1 MGGRRRAACRS
12 NEREKIDYRSFRV
25 CVCLEFLSSEM
36 ESGFPLEFFFSSLF
50 DFSPLSSLC
59 LHHLPLPSSFLFSS
73 TSFKTA
79 ATMALTVRASA
90 RPVLAMAS
98 AAPKAAKPIS
108 KAPKVRRG
116 EEMRAL

>member
-1 MGGRRRAACRS
+1 
-12 NEREKIDYRSFRV
+12 
-25 CVCLEFLSSEM
+25 
-36 ESGFPLEFFFSSLF
+36 
-50 DFSPLSSLC
+50 
-59 LHHLPLPSSFLFSS
+59 
-73 TSFKTA
+73 
-79 ATMALTVRASA
+79 MALTVRASA